1 MPEANPPKPRDE
13 QGAPAASPEGV
24 GGLDDSTLTV
34 DGSKPLA
41 PAQAFQQLPVDR
53 NRYSVSGEI
62 ARGGLGR
69 ILRAHDSHLDRPVA
83 LKELLEPSSHA
94 RARFLTEAYITAR
107 LQHPSII
114 PIYEA
119 GRWSTGEPFYA
130 MRFVSGRSLK
140 EVIAGTKTLAQRL
153 ALLPHVLAAAEA
165 VAYAHSQ
172 RVIHRD
178 LKPDNILVGEFGET
192 VVIDWGLGK
201 ELSRQEAS
209 SSPSAAPGADAG
221 PMEGDGLTVA
231 GTVMGTP
238 AYMPL
243 EQAGGH
249 PVDERADVYALGAIL
264 YHLLAGVRPY
274 EGDSAWAVV
283 SKVMSGPPVP
293 LSERQKG
300 IPQELLTIVSKA
312 MARAPANRYRTA
324 REMAEDLR
332 RFQTGQI
339 VGAHQYTRLQL
350 LQRFVRRYRG
360 AVVALLLL
368 AALGSVSMWRIVV
381 ERDHARRKEAEAVE
395 RADALTLM
403 QVRSAVQQDP
413 NTIAWLGGLSPAFK
427 RWSEV
432 RTIAADAKARGL
444 ATLLHGHSKTI
455 TAVRFTPEGRHLLTG
470 SDDRTLRLWDL
481 ERGESRVLTG
491 HTDEVWSLSLSPD
504 GQRFVSTGKDGT
516 LRVWELATGES
527 RVLLGH
533 EKPVAAAAF
542 LPDGNRLVSTG
553 RDGTLRVWDL
563 TSGRVTRVFRVEG
576 SLFIRMSL
584 SPDGRQVVTSSANEV
599 VVRVWDVER
608 GKPLVLAGHQ
618 QPVGVVAFSPNGEL
632 IATGS
637 DDQTVR
643 LWNSRTG
650 EGRVLGEQLG
660 AIHALAFSPDGQT
673 LAASGSGLAIR
684 LWNLS
689 TGQRRELRGHEGK
702 VEVLAFSP
710 DGKSL
715 ASGGHDRSVR
725 LWEPSTGQ
733 VRVLGGLGGAVHQL
747 AFSQDGRHLVVG
759 GVDALVRL
767 FAVREPGSRVLQAP
781 GNFGYNGLHP
791 SPEGKRLA
799 IGGVDGT
806 VRVWALPAGVL
817 STLAGH
823 EGSVL
828 VRFSPDGRYL
838 ASADEQGSLRL
849 WDAEGRLLR
858 VLEGRGRPITV
869 MAFSPDGGQIAFAT
883 YENEVR
889 LLNPTTGQER
899 MLQRYEDRQ
908 GEDLGIFS
916 LEFSPDGRFLASA
929 SELAPNVSLWDV
941 ATGQK
946 RILRGYEDGLG
957 SLAFSPQGHLLVTG
971 GLDHSLRFWSLDG
984 IERRRI
990 DLGGNGVRLLRFSPD
1005 GATLFTVGERESL
1018 IRVWDARTG
1027 AARGALTGHDG
1038 DVKSI
1043 AISADGKR
1051 LASASEDQTVRLWDL
1066 ESRTSRVLRGHAGP
1080 ITDVAFSPD
1089 GQQVF
1094 SCGADDTI
1102 RIWPDDL
1109 PSTPEA
1115 LRAWLSTVDGPPF
1128 GGDEDRQAAR

>member
-1 MPEANPPKPRDE
+1 MSEANSPKQREGQLSP
-13 QGAPAASPEGV
+13 GASPEPQGNP
-24 GGLDDSTLTV
+24 DDSTLTV
-34 DGSKPLA
+34 EGTRSSA
-41 PAQAFQQLPVDR
+41 RGRAFQQRPVER
-53 NRYSVSGEI
+53 NRYTLFGEV

-83 LKELLEPSSHA
+83 LKELLEPSSDA
-94 RARFLTEAYITAR
+94 RARFLTEAHITAR

-119 GRWSTGEPFYA
+119 GLWPTGEPFYA
-130 MRFVSGRSLK
+130 MRLVSGRSLK

-172 RVIHRD
+172 HVIHRD

-201 ELSRQEAS
+201 DLSRQE
-209 SSPSAAPGADAG
+209 SSPSASAAPGLDTR
-221 PMEGDGLTVA
+221 PKEGEALTVA

-264 YHLLAGVRPY
+264 YHLLAGARPY

-283 SKVMSGPPVP
+283 RQVMSGPPVP
-293 LSERQKG
+293 LAERQKG

-312 MARAPANRYRTA
+312 MARAPAERYRTA

-350 LQRFVRRYRG
+350 LQRFVRRYRV
-360 AVVALLLL
+360 AVAALLLL
-368 AALGSVSMWRIVV
+368 AVVGSVSMWRIVV
-381 ERDHARRKEAEAVE
+381 ERDLARRKEAEAVE

-413 NTIAWLGGLSPAFK
+413 NTIAWLGRLSPGFK

-432 RTIAADAKARGL
+432 RTVAADAKARGL
-444 ATLLHGHSKTI
+444 ATLLHGHSKAI
-455 TAVRFTPEGRHLLTG
+455 SAIRFTSDGRQLLTG
-470 SDDRTLRLWDL
+470 SDDRTVRLWDL
-481 ERGESRVLTG
+481 EQGTSRVLKG
-491 HTDEVWSLSLSPD
+491 HTDEVWLISLSPD
-504 GQRFVSTGKDGT
+504 GQRAVSTGKDGT
-516 LRVWELATGES
+516 LRVWELPTGGS
-527 RVLLGH
+527 RVFQGH
-533 EKPVAAAAF
+533 EKPVVGVAF
-542 LPDGNRLVSTG
+542 LPDGHRLVSAG
-553 RDGTLRVWDL
+553 RDGTLRIWDL
-563 TSGRVTRVFRVEG
+563 TSGKATRVFRVEG
-576 SLFIRMSL
+576 SLFSRMVL
-584 SPDGRQVVTSSANEV
+584 SPDGRQVVTSTVNEP

-608 GKPLVLAGHQ
+608 GKPLMLAGHQ
-618 QPVGVVAFSPNGEL
+618 QPVRAVAFSPDGAL

-643 LWNSRTG
+643 VWDPRTG

-660 AIHALAFSPDGQT
+660 TIQALVFSPDGRT
-673 LAASGSGLAIR
+673 LAASGSGLEIR
-684 LWNLS
+684 LWDLS
-689 TGQRRELRGHEGK
+689 TGLRRELSGHEGK

-710 DGKSL
+710 DGKWL

-733 VRVLGGLGGAVHQL
+733 SRVLGGLGGTVHQF
-747 AFSQDGRHLVVG
+747 AFSRDGRQLAVG

-767 FAVREPGSRVLQAP
+767 FPVTEPGGRVLEAP
-781 GNFGYNGLHP
+781 NGFRYDGLHP
-791 SPEGKRLA
+791 SPEGGRLA
-799 IGGVDGT
+799 MGGTDGT
-806 VRVWALPAGVL
+806 VRVWALPTGAP

-823 EGSVL
+823 EGKVV

-838 ASADEQGSLRL
+838 VSGDEQGSLRL

-858 VLEGRGRPITV
+858 VLEGRGHPITV
-869 MAFSPDGGQIAFAT
+869 MAYSPEGGQVAFAT
-883 YENEVR
+883 YENEVH
-889 LLNPTTGQER
+889 LWNPTTGQVR
-899 MLQRYEDRQ
+899 MLQSHAERQ
-908 GEDLGIFS
+908 VEDLGITA
-916 LEFSPDGRFLASA
+916 LEFSPDGRHLASA
-929 SELAPNVSLWDV
+929 SELAPSVSLWEV
-941 ATGQK
+941 ATGK
-946 RILRGYEDGLG
+946 KHTLRGHEEGIG
-957 SLAFSPQGHLLVTG
+957 SLAFSPEGHELATG
-971 GLDHSLRFWSLDG
+971 SMDHTVRFWSLDG
-984 IERRRI
+984 VERRRI
-990 DLGGNGVRLLRFSPD
+990 DLGGNGVSLLRFSPD
-1005 GATLFTVGERESL
+1005 GAALFTVGAQESL
-1018 IRVWDARTG
+1018 IGVWDARTG
-1027 AARGALTGHDG
+1027 AARGTLTGHDG
-1038 DVKSI
+1038 DVNSI
-1043 AISADGKR
+1043 AISTDGKR

-1066 ESRTSRVLRGHAGP
+1066 ESRTSRVLRGHTGP
-1080 ITDVAFSPD
+1080 VTNVAFSPD

-1094 SCGADDTI
+1094 SRGADDTI
-1102 RIWPDDL
+1102 RRWPDEL

-1115 LRAWLSTVDGPPF
+1115 LRAWLETVEGPPSEA
-1128 GGDEDRQAAR
+1128 DEVHR